1 MLTTVGSRELK
12 NRLGTYLRRV
22 RKGETLR
29 ISDRGEVIAQ
39 LSPVQPA
46 NSSFETRLQQA
57 ALEGFLTLPKRKG
70 FTPFDPIKSS
80 GPSLSQTIIEDRED
94 RF

>member
-22 RKGETLR
+22 RRGETLR
-29 ISDRGEVIAQ
+29 ITDRGEVIAQ
-39 LSPVQPA
+39 LSPVQPTE
-46 NSSFETRLQQA
+46 SSLEARLNQA
-57 ALEGFLTLPKRKG
+57 ALEGFLTLPKHKG
-70 FTPFDPIKSS
+70 LTPFEPIQSS